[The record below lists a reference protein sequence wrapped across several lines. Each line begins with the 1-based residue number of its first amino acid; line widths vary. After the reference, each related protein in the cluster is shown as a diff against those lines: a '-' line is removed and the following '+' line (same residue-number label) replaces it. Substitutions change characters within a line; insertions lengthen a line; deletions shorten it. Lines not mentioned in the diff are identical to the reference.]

1 MINAQISSRRLLVNC
16 SCLLTQSNVFQ
27 INSIFIVLKQ
37 VGLVVLRKK
46 KRKWE
51 IIKSKTTASISHLVV
66 TKWSRGIHET

>member
-27 INSIFIVLKQ
+27 INSIFIVLKR

-46 KRKWE
+46 KKMGNNQ
-51 IIKSKTTASISHLVV
+51 IKDDSKYFAFSGDKMEPGNS
-66 TKWSRGIHET
+66 